1 MISLYTMLFADEKFD
16 KEGSIVFDWNPMF
29 WGMGPEKFTYTRL
42 PLQDAIIK
50 EMEREN
56 WLGVCCEPNLI
67 FVICNQFPVRTSSW
81 PYTFPSNKA

>member
-1 MISLYTMLFADEKFD
+1 MLFADDEFD
-16 KEGSIVFDWNPMF
+16 REGSIVFDWNPMF

-42 PLQDAIIK
+42 SLQDAIIK

-67 FVICNQFPVRTSSW
+67 FVICNQFPVRTSSRR
-81 PYTFPSNKA
+81 YTCRSDKS